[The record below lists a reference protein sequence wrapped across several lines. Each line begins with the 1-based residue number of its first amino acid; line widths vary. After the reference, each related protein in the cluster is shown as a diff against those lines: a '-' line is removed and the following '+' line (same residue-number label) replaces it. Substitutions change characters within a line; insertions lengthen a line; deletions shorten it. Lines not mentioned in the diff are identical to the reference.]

1 MYKVFLTM
9 GIIAMAVVLSACTSP
24 AEKVAE
30 TAVEQSTNGEADVD
44 FDNDTVTINTNGA
57 TFQAGESVSLPDGFP
72 TDVHVADGTITAA
85 TTVDENNG
93 YSVSIQ
99 TDVPVSQLKGEYE
112 SAMADDGWNVLASL
126 DMGDTV
132 SMSGEKDNRMMTV
145 GISEADGITIIILT
159 TGDSE

>member
-1 MYKVFLTM
+1 
-9 GIIAMAVVLSACTSP
+9 MAVVLSACTSP

-57 TFQAGESVSLPDGFP
+57 TFQAGESVSLPEGFP

-126 DMGDTV
+126 DMGDTI

>member
-1 MYKVFLTM
+1 
-9 GIIAMAVVLSACTSP
+9 MAVVLSACTSP